1 LERFAEGME
10 ERTDIREKLV
20 FLETFGCQM
29 NDNDSERMLGILKGI
44 NFIRTDDPGSADL
57 ILINTCTVRD
67 KAEQKVYS
75 MLGRYKALKK
85 VRPGLIIG
93 VGGCVAQQQGEKLLK
108 RAPHLDIVFGT
119 HNVHRLRELLLEAD
133 SGKRVVATRFTETID
148 ADEYGVVPGSS
159 GIKAFV
165 SVMRG
170 CNNFCSYCIVP
181 YTRGREVSRLSAD
194 IVSEVEGL
202 AGSGI
207 RELTLLGQNVNSYG
221 TSGGGDVSFPELLR
235 KVCRVDGIERVRFMT
250 SHPKDIGS
258 ELVEFFSTEKKL
270 CRHLHLPVQS
280 GSDKILAA
288 MGRGYTSSGYLSKI
302 ENIRRLYPDMSFTS
316 DVIVGF
322 PGETDGDFQL
332 TMDLLKSARFD
343 NIYSFMYS
351 PRPNTRAAGYEGQVP
366 LEVRTNRLQILQ
378 NGQRDIALE
387 RNREIIGRTLEVLV
401 EKTSRSSAEELM
413 GRTSCNRIVN
423 FACPPG
429 FEAGPGCLIDVV
441 VTDAYPSSLRG
452 RALEG

>member
-1 LERFAEGME
+1 ME
-10 ERTDIREKLV
+10 ERSDTREKLV

-44 NFIRTDDPGSADL
+44 NFIRTDDPNSADL

-85 VRPGLIIG
+85 DRPGLIIG

-133 SGKRVVATRFTETID
+133 SGHRVVATRFTETID
-148 ADEYGVVPGSS
+148 ADEYGVVGEAS

-165 SVMRG
+165 SIMRG

-181 YTRGREVSRLSAD
+181 YTRGREVSRQSAD
-194 IVSEVEGL
+194 IVSEIEGL
-202 AGSGI
+202 AGGAVK
-207 RELTLLGQNVNSYG
+207 EVTLLGQNVNSYG

-235 KVCRVDGIERVRFMT
+235 KVCRVDGIKRVRFMT
-250 SHPKDIGS
+250 SHPKDIGP
-258 ELVEFFSTEKKL
+258 ELVELFAVEKKL

-288 MGRGYTSSGYLSKI
+288 MGRGYTSAEYLTKI
-302 ENIRRLYPDMSFTS
+302 EGIKRLYPDMSITS
-316 DVIVGF
+316 DIIVGF
-322 PGETDGDFQL
+322 PGETEADFLL
-332 TMDLLKSARFD
+332 TMDLLRSARFD
-343 NIYSFMYS
+343 NIFSFMYS
-351 PRPNTRAAGYEGQVP
+351 PRPNTRAAGFEGQLP
-366 LEVRTNRLQILQ
+366 LEVRTYRLQVLQ
-378 NGQRDIALE
+378 DEQKDITLE
-387 RNREIIGRTLEVLV
+387 KSRETIGATLEVLV
-401 EKTSRSSAEELM
+401 EGPSRSSAEEMM

-429 FEAGPGCLIDVV
+429 LEAGPGCLIEVV

-452 RALEG
+452 AGQEG